1 MTFIPLDANP
11 RPFGAPPSKG
21 RRENTASQTPHTD
34 GFRYENAASP
44 HSSFQTKA
52 RNLFRSRQGKGC
64 ERNGKRE
71 TPCSLRPEKRCFMQ
85 TAPYRKRNTANEK
98 DPSAAL
104 GMTIRECLFPTHDFH
119 PAAMPTSAPSGHL
132 LPWEGGRIPLHR
144 LPMKK
149 TYDTRMPPPYRHF
162 EHGAVKPPRRIA
174 PSPVSSFRA
183 KARNLFRSRSKK
195 DVRGAG
201 NGKPSAPCAPKKRCF
216 MQAVSCRKMKE
227 KSISNRR

>member
-1 MTFIPLDANP
+1 M
-11 RPFGAPPSKG
+11 G
-21 RRENTASQTPHTD
+21 RREDAASETPHAEGFRHENTAP
-34 GFRYENAASP
+34 P
-44 HSSFQTKA
+44 HSSFRAKA

-71 TPCSLRPEKRCFMQ
+71 TPYSLRPPQKRYFMQ
-85 TAPYRKRNTANEK
+85 TVPHRKRNTANEK

-119 PAAMPTSAPSGHL
+119 PSARANLRPLGAPPSMGRRENAASRAPHEDGF
-132 LPWEGGRIPLHR
+132 R
-144 LPMKK
+144 
-149 TYDTRMPPPYRHF
+149 YRNTDS
-162 EHGAVKPPRRIA
+162 
-174 PSPVSSFRA
+174 SPSSFRA
-183 KARNLFRSRSKK
+183 KARNLFRSRSRK